1 MGSVTERGVRFLL
14 APSLGLVGEFLAPTR
29 CGCDLVFSA
38 DQSPDVRLGPP
49 EQPPPN
55 VCRQRMGQLRHANAL
70 RLSKCPR
77 DDLAD
82 PGWLRRHFLQAV
94 RGMFVVADPV
104 RHKHSAA
111 VRGACAGG
119 EDRNALL
126 ARRPLFSVFT
136 RDKPKRIAP
145 LHAI

>member
-14 APSLGLVGEFLAPTR
+14 APSLGLVGQFSAPTR
-29 CGCDLVFSA
+29 WGCDLVLTA
-38 DQSPDVRLGPP
+38 DQSPDERLGPP

-55 VCRQRMGQLRHANAL
+55 VCRQRVGQLPHARAL
-70 RLSKCPR
+70 RLGQCPG

-82 PGWLRRHFLQAV
+82 PRSLRRHFLRAGKGVFVAV
-94 RGMFVVADPV
+94 DFV

-111 VRGACAGG
+111 VLGASAGG

-126 ARRPLFSVFT
+126 ARLPLFSAFT
-136 RDKPKRIAP
+136 RDELKRIAP
-145 LHAI
+145 LYAI